1 MTPRRRASQRLVVSL
16 ALAAVAAVG
25 LAVPAFA
32 SDADSGTPL
41 TVSITD
47 GSTPSPSPS
56 SSSSTG
62 SGPATG
68 TSTGGSSGGSRGT
81 GGSAGSGG
89 STGTGTSSDPGTTP
103 AGQTT
108 PANEVSV
115 GGGLF
120 VGGVNGTGMPAV
132 NPADG
137 TVDMWFTVRNSSTKP
152 VDATADFWMEGA
164 VFSNRLDARDDV
176 PITALQPG
184 ETRVV
189 AATLSGA
196 GQWTL
201 VSTHVTFTPPET
213 VDAAAAT
220 SVTRDALVLVFPW
233 VIVLAAIAI
242 ALALAIVRVVRA
254 ALPPVPAAAAS

>member
-1 MTPRRRASQRLVVSL
+1 M
-16 ALAAVAAVG
+16 
-25 LAVPAFA
+25 
-32 SDADSGTPL
+32 
-41 TVSITD
+41 
-47 GSTPSPSPS
+47 
-56 SSSSTG
+56 
-62 SGPATG
+62 
-68 TSTGGSSGGSRGT
+68 
-81 GGSAGSGG
+81 
-89 STGTGTSSDPGTTP
+89 
-103 AGQTT
+103 
-108 PANEVSV
+108 SV

-120 VGGVNGTGMPAV
+120 VGGLNGNGMPAV

-152 VDATADFWMEGA
+152 VDATADFWMEGT
-164 VFSNRLDARDDV
+164 VFSNRLDARDGV

-201 VSTHVTFTPPET
+201 VSAHVTFTPPET

-233 VIVLAAIAI
+233 LIVLVAVAI

-254 ALPPVPAAAAS
+254 ALPPVPAAAVS

>member
-1 MTPRRRASQRLVVSL
+1 MPRRRASQRLVLSL
-16 ALAAVAAVG
+16 AFASVAAVSF
-25 LAVPAFA
+25 AVPAFA

-41 TVSITD
+41 TVTITD
-47 GSTPSPSPS
+47 GSTPSPSS
-56 SSSSTG
+56 SSPSTG
-62 SGPATG
+62 SGPASG
-68 TSTGGSSGGSRGT
+68 ASLGGSSTGGARGA
-81 GGSAGSGG
+81 GGSAGVGG

-108 PANEVSV
+108 PANEVSA

-120 VGGVNGTGMPAV
+120 VSGLNGDGMPAV

-137 TVDMWFTVRNSSTKP
+137 TVDMWFTVRNASTQP
-152 VDATADFWMEGA
+152 VDAAADFWMEGT
-164 VFSNRLDARDDV
+164 VFSNRLDSRDDV

-184 ETRVV
+184 ETRTV

-201 VSTHVTFTPPET
+201 VSAHVTFTSPET
-213 VDAAAAT
+213 EDAAAAT

-233 VIVLAAIAI
+233 LIVLVAIAIVLAF
-242 ALALAIVRVVRA
+242 AIVRVVRA
-254 ALPPVPAAAAS
+254 ALPPAPTAVAS